1 MRPTM
6 MDAPGFLTH
15 QIVRYSVAIPSI
27 SHRMGRWVMFRKAGL
42 TMEFITAQRD
52 AEIVMVVSSPVLN
65 FSNVFT
71 YYERGRSAERVV
83 LKLTYWKLIGLSDW
97 IELVKVLA
105 CNFNM

>member
-1 MRPTM
+1 MGHVPEGGPHDGVYYRPK
-6 MDAPGFLTH
+6 GC
-15 QIVRYSVAIPSI
+15 
-27 SHRMGRWVMFRKAGL
+27 
-42 TMEFITAQRD
+42 
-52 AEIVMVVSSPVLN
+52 EIVMAVSSPVLN
-65 FSNVFT
+65 FSNMFT